1 MRYAIKLQVNGDP
14 YEVLVKPSTTLV
26 DVLRDVLHFTGTKV
40 GCNMGECGTCTVLV
54 DGQPATA
61 RLTLA
66 IQCQGREILT
76 IEGLSVNGGIHPIQ
90 KAFLD
95 NAAYQ
100 CGFCTPGM
108 ILAVKALLDVTAQP
122 SDQVIKEALAGN
134 ICRCTGYL
142 RIFNAVRALRS
153 PVAEQEGAHAIS

>member
-26 DVLRDVLHFTGTKV
+26 DVLRDVLHLTGTKV
-40 GCNMGECGTCTVLV
+40 GCNMGECGTCTVLI

-61 RLTLA
+61 CLTLA
-66 IQCQGREILT
+66 VQCQGRKILT
-76 IEGLSVNGGIHPIQ
+76 IEGLSVDDGIHPIQ

-142 RIFNAVRALRS
+142 RIFDAVRALRS
-153 PVAEQEGAHAIS
+153 PVAEQEGARAIS